1 MISFIRGLVADTT
14 ENAVILENNGIGYE
28 IFMTGSS
35 IEQVSRID
43 GEVKIHTYFQ
53 VREDAMQLYGFL
65 SKDDL
70 EMFRL
75 LLNVNGIGPKA
86 ALGVLAGLTADELRF
101 AVLSDDIKT
110 ISKAPGIG
118 KKTAQKLILELK
130 DKLKLE
136 DAFEKKLAHEQE
148 AASVSGFLIHDG
160 RQEAA
165 EALIALGYSST
176 DAMKAVRKV
185 TDVSPDDVEA
195 LLKAALKTVIN
206 WRNVFKW
213 KKE

>member
-14 ENAVILENNGIGYE
+14 ENSVILEAGGIGYE

-35 IEQVSRID
+35 IEQASRSE
-43 GEVKIHTYFQ
+43 GKVKIHTYFH

-65 SKDDL
+65 SRDDL

-75 LLNVNGIGPKA
+75 LLNVNGIGP
-86 ALGVLAGLTADELRF
+86 
-101 AVLSDDIKT
+101 IKT
-110 ISKAPGIG
+110 ISRAPGIG

-148 AASVSGFLIHDG
+148 AADISSSVLHDG
-160 RQEAA
+160 RQEAV

-176 DAMKAVRKV
+176 EAMKAVRKV
-185 TDVSPDDVEA
+185 NDVSPDDVEG
-195 LLKAALKTVIN
+195 LLKAALKL
-206 WRNVFKW
+206 F
-213 KKE
+213 

>member
-14 ENAVILENNGIGYE
+14 ETSIILETGGIGYE
-28 IFMTGSS
+28 IFMTGAS
-35 IEQVSRID
+35 IEQASRAD
-43 GEVKIHTYFQ
+43 GEIKVHTYFH

-86 ALGVLAGLTADELRF
+86 AIGVLAGLTADELRF

-118 KKTAQKLILELK
+118 KKTAQKLIIELK

-148 AASVSGFLIHDG
+148 AAAISGSNLHDG
-160 RQEAA
+160 RQEAV
-165 EALIALGYSST
+165 EALVALGYSNT
-176 DAMKAVRKV
+176 DAMRAVRKV

-195 LLKAALKTVIN
+195 LLKAALKQL
-206 WRNVFKW
+206 
-213 KKE
+213 